1 MNNIEIERKFLV
13 KGEYKHLAS
22 KSYRIAQGYLSTV
35 SGRTVRVRIKGDK
48 GYLTIKGM
56 RSESG
61 LSRYE
66 WEKEIP
72 LNEAKELLELCEPI
86 IIDKTRYEVVFEGQ
100 TYEVDEFYGENEGL
114 TVAELEMESEDTIY
128 SKPEWLGEE
137 VTQEKCYNNSF
148 LSKFPFS
155 KWEH

>member
-35 SGRTVRVRIKGDK
+35 SGRTVRVRIKADK

-56 RSESG
+56 RSASG

-137 VTQEKCYNNSF
+137 VTPGKTHQMKVNYQSNQRKQF
-148 LSKFPFS
+148 
-155 KWEH
+155 

>member
-1 MNNIEIERKFLV
+1 MLEIERKFLV

-72 LNEAKELLELCEPI
+72 LSEAQDLLQLCQPI

-100 TYEVDEFYGENEGL
+100 TYEVDEFYGANEGL
-114 TVAELEMESEDTIY
+114 TVAELELPSEDATF
-128 SKPEWLGEE
+128 STPAWLGEE
-137 VTQEKCYNNSF
+137 VTQSKQYNNSY
-148 LSKFPFS
+148 LSKHPFKS
-155 KWEH
+155 WGH

>member
-1 MNNIEIERKFLV
+1 MPLEIERKFLV
-13 KGEYKHLAS
+13 KGEYKNLAS
-22 KSYRIAQGYLSTV
+22 KSFRISQGYLSTE
-35 SGRTVRVRIKGDK
+35 SGRTVRARTKGDK

-72 LNEAKELLELCEPI
+72 LKEAQDLLQLCKST

-114 TVAELEMESEDTIY
+114 TIAELELESEDATF
-128 SKPEWLGEE
+128 SKPDWLGEE
-137 VTQEKCYNNSF
+137 VTQSKCYNNSY
-148 LSKFPFS
+148 LCVHPFKS
-155 KWEH
+155 WEH

>member
-1 MNNIEIERKFLV
+1 MLEIERKFLV

-72 LNEAKELLELCEPI
+72 FKEAQDLLQLCQPI
-86 IIDKTRYEVVFEGQ
+86 IIEKTRYEVIFEDQ
-100 TYEVDEFYGENEGL
+100 TFEVDEFHSENEGL
-114 TVAELEMESEDTIY
+114 TVAELELETEDATF

-137 VTQEKCYNNSF
+137 VTQSKQYNNSY
-148 LSKFPFS
+148 LSKHPFNS
-155 KWEH
+155 WEH

>member
-1 MNNIEIERKFLV
+1 MPLEIERKFLV

-22 KSYRIAQGYLSTV
+22 NSFRIAQGYLSTE
-35 SGRTVRVRIKGDK
+35 SGSTVRIRTKNEK
-48 GYLTIKGM
+48 GYITIKGV

-72 LNEAKELLELCEPI
+72 LNDAKELLLLCKPI

-100 TYEVDEFYGENEGL
+100 TYEVDEFYGENKGL
-114 TVAELEMESEDTIY
+114 TVAELEFESEY
-128 SKPEWLGEE
+128 STFTKPAWLGEE

-155 KWEH
+155 NWEK